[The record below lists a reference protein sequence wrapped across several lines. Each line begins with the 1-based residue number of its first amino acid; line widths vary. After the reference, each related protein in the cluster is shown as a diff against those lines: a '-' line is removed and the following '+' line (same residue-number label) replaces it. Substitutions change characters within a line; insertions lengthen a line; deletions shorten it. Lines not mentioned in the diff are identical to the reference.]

1 MMMNISNFLSL
12 LRGPLA
18 LVFLGDNIL
27 LKVTAIILAMLTD
40 IFDGYFARRTN
51 TITKVGTVLD
61 PLMDKIFVAFVLAV
75 FLWEGTINWWET
87 LALISRDFAIFF
99 FGLFLLLKG
108 SWHRFEFQ
116 SIWSGK
122 LTTTLQFFTMIAL
135 TLRIPIPYYVYTIF
149 IILSAIFWGQLYL
162 IDEMITTAPR
172 EPK

>member
-1 MMMNISNFLSL
+1 MMNISNFLSL

-18 LVFLGDNIL
+18 LVFLADNVL
-27 LKVTAIILAMLTD
+27 LKIAAIILAMLSD
-40 IFDGYFARRTN
+40 IFDGYLARRMN
-51 TITKVGTVLD
+51 TITKVGTILD
-61 PLMDKIFVAFVLAV
+61 PVMDKIFVVFVLGI
-75 FLWEGTINWWET
+75 FLWQGTINWWEA

-108 SWHRFEFQ
+108 SWRRFEFQ

-122 LTTTLQFFTMIAL
+122 VTTTLQFFVMIAL
-135 TLRIPIPYYVYTIF
+135 TLQIPIPNYAYTIF